1 MLNITTTVRIHT
13 VKDDLDYL
21 KVMTCIAYLNL
32 ITTITLCR
40 AGFYIV
46 EINYR

>member
-21 KVMTCIAYLNL
+21 KVMTCFAYLNL
-32 ITTITLCR
+32 ITITLCR